1 MNDFEM
7 TLISQDRIN
16 RLRAEADRSRLA
28 AHGRDQQVGRLARPR
43 RRPGS
48 AVASSSPASSVD
60 LPSDDEGDKSSDRT
74 IATHR
79 PASWDPYH
87 RDP

>member
-28 AHGRDQQVGRLARPR
+28 AHGRDQQARPPRSAQASPRSRGRLIVASILR
-43 RRPGS
+43 RS
-48 AVASSSPASSVD
+48 AV
-60 LPSDDEGDKSSDRT
+60 
-74 IATHR
+74 
-79 PASWDPYH
+79 
-87 RDP
+87 